1 MTRHVPDEA
10 EQTRYRG
17 YIMDALAL
25 AGSFEE
31 QLAFRARVPIA
42 NASAEVIE
50 KWSDVYHDDAPD
62 YYTAP
67 VFSDDELQA
76 MREFNTVWLDVCART
91 PKLLPPLEE
100 LFASWPEWSIMR
112 DAANKALLAF
122 DARARIVEL

>member
-17 YIMDALAL
+17 YIIDALAL

-31 QLAFRARVPIA
+31 QLAFRANVPIA

-50 KWSDVYHDDAPD
+50 KWSDAYHDDALGN
-62 YYTAP
+62 YTAP
-67 VFSDDELQA
+67 VFSDDEVQA

-91 PKLLPPLEE
+91 PKRLPSLEE
-100 LFASWPEWSIMR
+100 LFASSPEWSAMR
-112 DAANKALLAF
+112 DAANKALLVF
-122 DARARIVEL
+122 DARGQIVEL